1 MKKTAYVA
9 LGKPFIMNIPLMNQ
23 VYKVMNSLF
32 KLLTFFKEYYIKAWV
47 VQKSFLQKISI
58 C

>member
-1 MKKTAYVA
+1 MKKTTYVA
-9 LGKPFIMNIPLMNQ
+9 LGKLFIMNIPLMNQ

-32 KLLTFFKEYYIKAWV
+32 KPPIFFKEYYIKAWA
-47 VQKSFLQKISI
+47 VQKSFFQKISI